1 MPSFMV
7 KQATSR
13 AVQPMMPM
21 TVVSMR
27 PLSLS
32 TFLTMEREKRLSFLY
47 MPQRSKNILPPFD
60 GTSPRSSSVAGS
72 FTSFEQVKKVAA
84 RKTAMQMTA
93 DMRAVLQTKTIEA
106 SLKVNFGMKM

>member
-1 MPSFMV
+1 
-7 KQATSR
+7 
-13 AVQPMMPM
+13 M

-47 MPQRSKNILPPFD
+47 MPQRSKNILPPLD
-60 GTSPRSSSVAGS
+60 GTSPRNSSVAGS

-84 RKTAMQMTA
+84 RNTTIQMAA
-93 DMRAVLQTKTIEA
+93 DMSAVPQAKTMDA